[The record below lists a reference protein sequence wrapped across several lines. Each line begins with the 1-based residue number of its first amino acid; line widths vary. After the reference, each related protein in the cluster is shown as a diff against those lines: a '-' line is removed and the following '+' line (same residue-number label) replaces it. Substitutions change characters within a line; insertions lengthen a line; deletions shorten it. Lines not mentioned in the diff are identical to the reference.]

1 MRLRHLLA
9 TVPFLLGAP
18 SVTTACSS
26 SSSSAADAA
35 TTEPDGATPDASH
48 TDGARRDAGHVDGG
62 ASDASTG
69 DAPTA
74 DAVAS
79 GSSDA
84 VADVPIVVRGDGGAA
99 SAIQHVVL
107 IVQENHTF
115 DNYFG
120 RYCTAATG
128 SAPTCTTGPACC
140 EAAPAADPTGASPQ
154 ALDDSTNGSYNPFHT
169 AACETPEIDQG
180 KMDRYVTGVPLCSN
194 AANFAYA
201 DGVAAATYWAL
212 AGQGAL
218 ADRYFQPV
226 IGASSS
232 NDMYFARAGFVF
244 KDNAYEP
251 DAKGQSCQGGASKSY
266 TDKTIA
272 DLLLEAGA
280 TFGVY
285 AQGYAASV
293 AAAPA
298 CPAPTTGCPAGVT
311 TYPCTYDPGD
321 IPFEYYTSLH
331 DNPAFMKDFAQLSTD
346 LGQGDL
352 PAFSFVKAI
361 GFLTEHPGQGD
372 TVSGGEA
379 FVQSVVSAIGS
390 STYAASTLI
399 LVTWDESGGYFDHI
413 APPPTSTVDHQDY
426 GPRLPLLALGP
437 FAKKNG
443 VSHVTMEHSSI
454 VKFLEWNWLGKQTGQ
469 LGTRDAVV
477 HNLGSL
483 LDPAATG
490 VTVPD

>member
-1 MRLRHLLA
+1 MRTRHRSVTL
-9 TVPFLLGAP
+9 PFLCGAAL
-18 SVTTACSS
+18 VTSACSS
-26 SSSSAADAA
+26 SSSSSPGDAA
-35 TTEPDGATPDASH
+35 TVHDGATSEASH
-48 TDGARRDAGHVDGG
+48 EGGTPDAGHE
-62 ASDASTG
+62 ASATDAPPTEAGTG
-69 DAPTA
+69 DA
-74 DAVAS
+74 DALAPV
-79 GSSDA
+79 DA
-84 VADVPIVVRGDGGAA
+84 PFDAPAIVHGDGGAA
-99 SAIQHVVL
+99 SAIQHLVL
-107 IVQENHTF
+107 VVQENHTF

-140 EAAPAADPTGASPQ
+140 EAAPATDPSGASPQ
-154 ALDDSTNGSYNPFHT
+154 TLDDTTNGANNPNHN

-180 KMDRYVTGVPLCSN
+180 KMDQFVTGVAICSN

-201 DGVAAATYWAL
+201 DSTSAAGYWAL

-244 KDNAYEP
+244 KDNSYEP
-251 DAKGQSCQGGASKSY
+251 VAKGQSCQGGASKAY

-280 TFGVY
+280 TFSVY
-285 AQGYAASV
+285 AEGYAASV
-293 AAAPA
+293 AADPA
-298 CPAPTTGCPAGVT
+298 CPATTTGCPSPLT

-321 IPFEYYTSLH
+321 IPFEYYTALH
-331 DNPAFMKDFAQLSTD
+331 DDPAHMKDFTQLATD
-346 LGQGDL
+346 LASGSL

-361 GFLTEHPGQGD
+361 GFRTEHPGAGD
-372 TVSGGEA
+372 TVSAGEA
-379 FVQSVVSAIGS
+379 FVQSVVSAVGGS
-390 STYAASTLI
+390 SAAASTLI
-399 LVTWDESGGYFDHI
+399 LVTWDESGGYFDHV
-413 APPPTSTVDHQDY
+413 APPPTSAVDNQPY
-426 GPRLPLLALGP
+426 GPRLALLALGP

-454 VKFLEWNWLGKQTGQ
+454 VKFIEWNWLAQTTGQ

-477 HNLGSL
+477 NNIGSL
-483 LDPAATG
+483 LDPATTG
-490 VTVPD
+490 IAVPN

>member
-1 MRLRHLLA
+1 MLRRHTFVTLPLLA
-9 TVPFLLGAP
+9 GCSL
-18 SVTTACSS
+18 VTGGCSS
-26 SSSSAADAA
+26 SSSSPGDAA
-35 TTEPDGATPDASH
+35 TTVPDAATADGAHA
-48 TDGARRDAGHVDGG
+48 DGGATDAGHVDAAGPEASTTDGG
-62 ASDASTG
+62 SPDASQ
-69 DAPTA
+69 
-74 DAVAS
+74 
-79 GSSDA
+79 DA
-84 VADVPIVVRGDGGAA
+84 VADAGSDAPAIVHGDGGAA

-140 EAAPAADPTGASPQ
+140 EAAPATEPGGASPQ
-154 ALDDSTNGSYNPFHT
+154 TLDDSTNGSSNPNHN

-180 KMDRYVTGVPLCSN
+180 KMDKYVTGVPICSN

-201 DGVAAATYWAL
+201 DSASAATYWTL

-232 NDMYFARAGFVF
+232 NDMVFARAGFVF
-244 KDNAYEP
+244 QDNTYEP
-251 DAKGQSCQGGASKSY
+251 AAKGQGCQGGTSKSY
-266 TDKTIA
+266 TDRTIA

-293 AAAPA
+293 AADPA
-298 CPAPTTGCPAGVT
+298 CPAATTGCPIGIT

-321 IPFEYYTSLH
+321 IPFEYYPTLR
-331 DNPAFMKDFAQLSTD
+331 DDPAHMKDFTQLATD
-346 LGQGDL
+346 LAAGTL
-352 PAFSFVKAI
+352 PSFSFVKAI
-361 GFLTEHPGQGD
+361 GFLTEHPGAGD

-379 FVQSVVSAIGS
+379 FVQSVVTAVGASSA
-390 STYAASTLI
+390 AASTLI
-399 LVTWDESGGYFDHI
+399 LVTWDESGGYFDHV
-413 APPPTSTVDHQDY
+413 APPATSTVDNQPY

-443 VSHVTMEHSSI
+443 ISHVTMEHSSI
-454 VKFLEWNWLGKQTGQ
+454 VKFLEWNWLGQQTGQ

-477 HNLGSL
+477 NNLGSL
-483 LDPAATG
+483 LDPTTTG
-490 VTVPD
+490 VAVPE